1 MKGNERKEQL
11 RTLKAMVEEVLRDIP
26 ATRDSDIKL
35 TIEVWRR
42 FFPEKVQFDR
52 EGRHYVFLTDLYTL
66 PREDN
71 VKRIRAMF
79 QNDPDNPQ
87 YPPTTL
93 EVALER
99 GMEEQHWR
107 RALGLANN
115 FRELDLR

>member
-1 MKGNERKEQL
+1 MKGNERRAKLQ
-11 RTLKAMVEEVLRDIP
+11 TLKAMVEEVLREIP

-42 FFPEKVQFDR
+42 FYPEKVHWDKD
-52 EGRHYVFLTDLYTL
+52 GKHYVLLQDLYAL

-71 VKRIRAMF
+71 VKRIRAHF

-107 RALGLANN
+107 RALGLANS
-115 FRELDLR
+115 FRQLDLR